1 MPFQINSKIIIHRPG
16 YSQRA
21 HLTERMTA
29 TGSYSQFEY
38 QLIEKTKDEM
48 SQSETK
54 ASSLTV
60 STEDDFDSLWKSL

>member
-1 MPFQINSKIIIHRPG
+1 
-16 YSQRA
+16 
-21 HLTERMTA
+21 MTA